1 MTITC
6 IFVAFSCMF
15 APCGVML
22 SVLVIRSRHHEV
34 IVSGQYS
41 VLRKALEKPEKGL
54 RALGGNV
61 VDKFVY

>member
-1 MTITC
+1 
-6 IFVAFSCMF
+6 MF

-34 IVSGQYS
+34 IVSRQYS
-41 VLRKALEKPEKGL
+41 VLRKALEKPEKSL